1 MAGLTKKS
9 PNEQKIKLQERN
21 TEQVINNKGVKKHR
35 VKGKG
40 KKTKIP
46 TKIQRF
52 TTHKKNDPDESTDDS
67 SNDNIP

>member
-9 PNEQKIKLQERN
+9 PNEQKIRLQESD

-40 KKTKIP
+40 KKDKNYKENPAFYNTKE
-46 TKIQRF
+46 K
-52 TTHKKNDPDESTDDS
+52 
-67 SNDNIP
+67 